1 MKQGYT
7 QYGGLRPFGVSFL
20 YAGYDIH
27 YGYQLYHSDPSGNY
41 GGWKATA
48 IGAKHQQAQSILKQ
62 DYRDDLT
69 LKEALQLT
77 VKVLSKTLDSTTLKA
92 EKLEFVVLTHSGSSN
107 GTAKMMVMSPKQIED
122 LLKTCDTKAEAD

>member
-1 MKQGYT
+1 MFSILLSSFPS
-7 QYGGLRPFGVSFL
+7 GLRPFGVSFL
-20 YAGYDIH
+20 YAGYDVH

-62 DYRDDLT
+62 EHKADMS

-77 VKVLSKTLDSTTLKA
+77 VKVLNKTLDTTTIKPDR
-92 EKLEFVVLTHSGSSN
+92 LEFTVLTKGADGHP
-107 GTAKMMVMSPKQIED
+107 KLMVLTEKQIAD
-122 LLKTCDTKAEAD
+122 LIASCDLEKKEE